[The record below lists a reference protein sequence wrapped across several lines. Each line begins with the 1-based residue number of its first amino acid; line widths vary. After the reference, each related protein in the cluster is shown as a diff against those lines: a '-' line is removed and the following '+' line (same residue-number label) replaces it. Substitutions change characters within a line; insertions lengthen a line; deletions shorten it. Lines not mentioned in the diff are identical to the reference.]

1 MIGTNCQNRSDLQ
14 NNRILIMKGVLDSI
28 KLQMLRRADYLR
40 ERNVLRE
47 SHVHSYETQSAREN
61 GWELG
66 GRYSAL
72 LSTRNS
78 MESKTSFI
86 NKYSVVLQFH
96 LTTLLRISDYMRC
109 SKLLTSEVHKLH
121 KKLLVNNFFYQN
133 SVILQHFVYNFVY
146 LNYYH

>member
-1 MIGTNCQNRSDLQ
+1 MFEPEQFIAISRNELIIGSICTPVIGTNCQNRNDLQ
-14 NNRILIMKGVLDSI
+14 NNRILIMKGALDSI

-47 SHVHSYETQSAREN
+47 SHVHSYETQSVREN

-72 LSTRNS
+72 LSILNS

-96 LTTLLRISDYMRC
+96 LTTLLRRVDYMRC

-121 KKLLVNNFFYQN
+121 K
-133 SVILQHFVYNFVY
+133 
-146 LNYYH
+146 